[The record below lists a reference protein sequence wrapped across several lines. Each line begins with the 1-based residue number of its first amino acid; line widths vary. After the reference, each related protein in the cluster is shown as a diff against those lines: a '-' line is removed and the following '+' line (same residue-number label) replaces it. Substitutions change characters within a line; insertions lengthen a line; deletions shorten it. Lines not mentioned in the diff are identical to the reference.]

1 MLEIEDRTEGDG
13 WDALERVAL
22 ELRRPEDLGPGVDA
36 AVMSA
41 LRAAPLALAA
51 DPRRTRA
58 RPAPRRRGLGDA
70 LGWLTRPRTL
80 RVSPIGALAA
90 AALAFVATFLGVR
103 RDASRAR
110 SAEDPSSWTGE
121 FPVPGMTGEHPAVAA
136 RAADRP
142 TEATDAPA
150 APARDTVY
158 IHRFMLVAPSAQNV
172 ALVGDF
178 NDWDHGA
185 TRLQKVTASGAGLWT
200 VEVSLPPGRYSYA
213 FLVDGQRWVADPAA
227 PRAVGDDF
235 GRPSSVVTVRGTDA

>member
-136 RAADRP
+136 RG
-142 TEATDAPA
+142 EARSSTPDAPA
-150 APARDTVY
+150 RARDTVY
-158 IHRFMLVAPSAQNV
+158 VTRFMLVAPSAQDV

-178 NDWDHGA
+178 NDWDQGA
-185 TRLQKVTASGAGLWT
+185 TRLQKVSAQGAGLWT